1 MTNAMFRFSV
11 KWAGSNQKIASLSF
25 AATKSPAWLNNSQ
38 LQDQVGA
45 LVNIDPQYIKLHLG
59 SPAGP
64 QLTPVLY
71 TSASVRTSPRLED
84 LPSHKAMVA
93 AWSSLTTTDQVFD
106 IYVTQHSPAAIAIN
120 KMARMSRFC
129 RFYVYTGLPVTLQR
143 NPAVALAALDLH
155 DLIYV
160 RLPNELKTNKQ
171 FALAATGRAGKDTLK
186 YFSDTLRDDEE
197 VVLKAVARHEMEM
210 RHASLRLQTSKTF
223 VLDAV
228 SVNGRCIYWVAPE
241 FRSDKEVALAAVRQ
255 NAAAFKFLIDTLK
268 ADKDILQICNTVPT
282 KTDHL

>member
-210 RHASLRLQTSKTF
+210 RHASLRLRTSKTF

-228 SVNGRCIYWVAPE
+228 SVNGLCISYVAPALKLK
-241 FRSDKEVALAAVRQ
+241 KEVALVAVQQ
-255 NAAAFKFLIDTLK
+255 NSAAFKCLCDALR
-268 ADKDILQICNTVPT
+268 ADKDIFEAY
-282 KTDHL
+282 KTALL